1 MGSFWAAALAQVRSW
16 PRDRLFIWLLLM
28 APLSGMVILDGLFAD
43 GLLSRLPVAVCDL
56 DGSSTSR
63 ELIRRVDAL
72 PSARVA
78 ALLASPDE
86 GRDAIRRGEVFAV
99 LVIPRH
105 FERDLLRRRPVQAIA
120 YIDGQHMPVGS
131 VLRRDLVDLGTAGWK
146 LAFTDTLRRSG
157 VPPVQ
162 ADWQTAGIGLDLRS
176 LGNPAAN
183 YKIFLVHSF
192 LPNPAATDLPAVQ
205 RLRPAPSASGT
216 AFHGAGLG
224 QCLSGGPACGDAG
237 LPPDR
242 PAGCARLLPR
252 AGPHPDGLRD
262 LSAVLAG
269 LRGSGGLYRGPVRR
283 DSSGPDDGLGAGI
296 PGLCLCRDHLP
307 AAGHAAF
314 CPFLVGAAAVHP
326 AAAAGR
332 RRDPDGRCPGPA
344 LAHSW
349 GPSACWPACTSG
361 LGSLSHGLRSRRQEE
376 EIAR

>member
-16 PRDRLFIWLLLM
+16 PRDRLFIWLLLI

-43 GLLSRLPVAVCDL
+43 GLLRRLPVAVCDL

-192 LPNPAATDLPAVQ
+192 LPILLQLTSLLYSVCVLH
-205 RLRPAPSASGT
+205 RLRPERPSMARVWGSVCPAALLVGMLGCLQTGLLAARGYFPLQASILT
-216 AFHGAGLG
+216 VCVIYLLFSLACAALAVFIAGL
-224 QCLSGGPACGDAG
+224 CDEILLALMMVSGLASPAFAFAEITFPQLAMPPFARFWSGLLPSTQLLRLEGSVIQMGDALG
-237 LPPDR
+237 QHWPI
-242 PAGCARLLPR
+242 
-252 AGPHPDGLRD
+252 
-262 LSAVLAG
+262 
-269 LRGSGGLYRGPVRR
+269 
-283 DSSGPDDGLGAGI
+283 LGA
-296 PGLCLCRDHLP
+296 LCL
-307 AAGHAAF
+307 
-314 CPFLVGAAAVHP
+314 
-326 AAAAGR
+326 
-332 RRDPDGRCPGPA
+332 
-344 LAHSW
+344 LACVY
-349 GPSACWPACTSG
+349 GG
-361 LGSLSHGLRSRRQEE
+361 LGSLFHGLRSRRQEE